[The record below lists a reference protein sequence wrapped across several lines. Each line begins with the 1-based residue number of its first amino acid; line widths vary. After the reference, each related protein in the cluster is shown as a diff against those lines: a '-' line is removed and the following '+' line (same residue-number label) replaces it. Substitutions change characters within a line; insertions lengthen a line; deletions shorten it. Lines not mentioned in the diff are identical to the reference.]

1 MKNNKVGFGIIGL
14 GQISK
19 THARALQ
26 NQEDCYLVGGFH
38 KNAEKADAWAAENAC
53 RAFYSLESMLA
64 DPEIDAVSITTP
76 SGYHL
81 DPALAAIRAG
91 KHVLIEKP
99 MEITEE

>member
-38 KNAEKADAWAAENAC
+38 KNTEKADAWAQIP
-53 RAFYSLESMLA
+53 RSM
-64 DPEIDAVSITTP
+64 
-76 SGYHL
+76 
-81 DPALAAIRAG
+81 R
-91 KHVLIEKP
+91 
-99 MEITEE
+99 